1 MVTSDLHDMVTV
13 ESKGRYVSSRRN
25 DSNLAPV
32 KVRRKK
38 EVYTATDGHTTQRNN
53 TWLRL
58 LFLGF
63 CSSSTQKFFPQDRN

>member
-1 MVTSDLHDMVTV
+1 MVTE

-38 EVYTATDGHTTQRNN
+38 EVYTAARWAHHTE
-53 TWLRL
+53 
-58 LFLGF
+58 
-63 CSSSTQKFFPQDRN
+63 K